1 MSVGQAQ
8 ITISSL
14 FDGETPV
21 SLSLRSSGDTLQ
33 HNTDQPVPMIAEGW
47 QGGQKL
53 SDQELLALGTLRW
66 YVDHGES
73 PAAEGL
79 TFSVKP
85 SQASHVEVR
94 LEQDGETA
102 SGNPVTFIGS
112 GPVKRLGLSLSE
124 TEPVETVQLQVEGGN
139 CFVNEGWRQYTA
151 TSVMS
156 GNCPLHFETA
166 DSQYTF
172 YNLDNAWNC
181 MVYAY
186 EADGTLVG
194 RISGAK
200 RSYSTLKRTSFTAG
214 DGSRNY
220 EAISYVVF
228 RYYNMDSS
236 VKAADI
242 EATNR
247 IMLLHGDYDESIQ
260 GQYEPYQTQSFT
272 ITLPEAMSAGTVNL
286 LPLLSETISARAWS
300 KALSADAG
308 SLELIA
314 ASDALA
320 WAEQSLASIYDGV
333 QGEPGPDGR
342 SSYLH
347 VKYSNDGGQSFTD
360 NQGEN
365 LGTWIGTCVDFN
377 QTDPTEVSAY
387 TWKRFADDTELLAEL
402 GSYERKMEDYV
413 AELSGSIEA
422 VVHGLGSFT
431 DKYKAQ
437 YGVNASGVEGYFEL
451 AEAIHRFQS
460 NELNFLA
467 SIKGVM
473 RLGWVTDPS
482 TKQWALGLAIGQD
495 LTITADENI
504 KEEGGR
510 QYYEL
515 AEGQTFALYTST
527 GWQFWIKGY
536 RVGWYDSRDGMLHVN
551 EMQSEDS
558 IQFGKESTGYWLMTE
573 DSGFG
578 IRYLEGGN

>member
-66 YVDHGES
+66 YLGHGDT

-79 TFSVKP
+79 SFSVKP
-85 SQASHVEVR
+85 SAASHVEVR
-94 LEQDGETA
+94 LERDGETA
-102 SGNPVTFIGS
+102 TGNPVTFTGS
-112 GPVKRLGLSLSE
+112 GPVKRLGLTLSE
-124 TEPVETVQLQVEGGN
+124 AESVETVQMQVEGGN
-139 CFVNEGWRQYTA
+139 EFVNGTWTGSSTLVAPRSPVRYRTDD
-151 TSVMS
+151 
-156 GNCPLHFETA
+156 
-166 DSQYTF
+166 DSYTF
-172 YNLDNAWNC
+172 YNISNAAGC
-181 MVYAY
+181 HVYAY
-186 EADGTLVG
+186 EADGTYVG
-194 RISGAK
+194 RTSGAF
-200 RSYSTLKRTSFTAG
+200 RTHHSIKRTAFTS
-214 DGSRNY
+214 GSGSKNY
-220 EAISYVVF
+220 DAVAFLEF
-228 RYYNMDSS
+228 RYYS
-236 VKAADI
+236 VKAESGLTPATAADSQ
-242 EATNR
+242 

-260 GQYEPYQTQSFT
+260 GQYEPYQTQSFA
-272 ITLPEAMSAGTVNL
+272 ITLPEPVQSGTVDL
-286 LPLLSETISARAWS
+286 LPLLPETISARAWP
-300 KALSADAG
+300 KTLSADAG

-314 ASDALA
+314 ASETLA
-320 WAEQSLASIYDGV
+320 WAEQSLASVYDGV

-360 NQGEN
+360 NQGED

-377 QTDPTEVSAY
+377 QTDPTDESAY
-387 TWKRFADDTELLAEL
+387 TWKRFADDSELMAEL
-402 GSYERKMEDYV
+402 GSYREEMERYATELTGTVDAIVSGMGKYV
-413 AELSGSIEA
+413 AKYGAEYSI
-422 VVHGLGSFT
+422 
-431 DKYKAQ
+431 D
-437 YGVNASGVEGYFEL
+437 ASGVEGYFAL
-451 AEAIHRFQS
+451 AEAIQQFQG

-467 SIKGVM
+467 SIRGVM

-482 TKQWALGLAIGQD
+482 TNQWALGLAIGQD
-495 LTITADENI
+495 LTITANENI

-510 QYYEL
+510 KYYEL

-527 GWQFWIKGY
+527 GWQFWIKGH
-536 RVGWYDSRDGMLHVN
+536 RVGWYDSMDGMLHVA